1 MKYSLSVLKQKCKTV
16 MLSIKIEE
24 AVNGTGALQVSIKST
39 VEELISQR
47 NVPCS
52 F

>member
-16 MLSIKIEE
+16 MLNIKIEE
-24 AVNGTGALQVSIKST
+24 AVTGALRVSIKST